1 MERMKSRGAIAAI
14 VVGACLAGG
23 VQAQNKP
30 VQPWQPQQGEQ
41 DPAKRVP
48 QPTAAGQGESTT
60 AQPQAWQAAPAQAPA
75 YAASDYVTPDY
86 EQGRGGAFIGVS
98 AGKGWVYEG
107 VSQSARQLSAGYRWQ
122 AGPVALLGV
131 EAAAGKLSSTTRN
144 EDGWL
149 WQYGA
154 VDFASI
160 GFTGRFN
167 FGRHS
172 PVYGLVRTG
181 YWAADGDV
189 DNGSFEY
196 DVDGG
201 YVGLGL
207 GADIGRHFSL
217 SLTFTSYVYFNEL
230 YWDDREDELVYDANR
245 ADTLLFGGEFRF

>member
-1 MERMKSRGAIAAI
+1 MERMKSRGAIAAM
-14 VVGACLAGG
+14 VVGACLVGG

-48 QPTAAGQGESTT
+48 QPSVAEQGEGTT
-60 AQPQAWQAAPAQAPA
+60 VQPQAWQAAPAQAPA
-75 YAASDYVTPDY
+75 YATPAAATPNY
-86 EQGRGGAFIGVS
+86 EEGRGGAFIGVS
-98 AGKGWVYEG
+98 AGKGWIYDD
-107 VSQSARQLSAGYRWQ
+107 QSARQLSAGYRWQ

-131 EAAAGKLSSTTRN
+131 EVAAGKLSG
-144 EDGWL
+144 EEHDGWR
-149 WQYGA
+149 YDP

-160 GFTGRFN
+160 GFNGRFN

-172 PVYGLVRTG
+172 PAYALVRAG
-181 YWAADGDV
+181 YWAADASVNDGDQRA
-189 DNGSFEY
+189 

-217 SLTFTSYVYFNEL
+217 SLTYTSYVYFNEL
-230 YWDDREDELVYDANR
+230 YWEDDELYYDADR
-245 ADTLLFGGEFRF
+245 ADMLLFGGEFRF

>member
-1 MERMKSRGAIAAI
+1 MERVKSRGAIAAI

-48 QPTAAGQGESTT
+48 DTAVPQPTGDAAMP
-60 AQPQAWQAAPAQAPA
+60 PQAWQAAPAQESSYRTPA
-75 YAASDYVTPDY
+75 Y
-86 EQGRGGAFIGVS
+86 EEGRGGAFIGVS
-98 AGKGWVYEG
+98 AGKGWVYED
-107 VSQSARQLSAGYRWQ
+107 VDQSARQLSAGYRWQ

-131 EAAAGKLSSTTRN
+131 EVAAGKLSGET
-144 EDGWL
+144 DGGWR
-149 WQYGA
+149 YDP

-160 GFTGRFN
+160 GFNGRFN

-172 PVYGLVRTG
+172 PVYALVRAG
-181 YWAADGDV
+181 YWAADASVNDGDQRA
-189 DNGSFEY
+189 

-217 SLTFTSYVYFNEL
+217 SLTYTSYVYFNEL
-230 YWDDREDELVYDANR
+230 YWQDDELYYDADR